1 MTVRRRAV
9 PNHPATLADL
19 GRLWT
24 GQGSKGTETTAALT
38 RWLEGLTNENTKR
51 SYRTAVLELWQWTAC
66 ERGGIVPL
74 PDRFTD
80 GDAARFVEY
89 LSTRRYGLEQYRLER
104 DPERRLDL
112 RVYLYVKDHPGTR
125 FESIRLAAGVAQNA
139 AGDLD
144 QHLGRLVQQRL
155 LTRMPTLAELRRQ
168 PDGARAQI
176 DGRVD
181 PSVFT
186 YQVPQRRSDHR
197 QSTLA
202 TRVAGLASLW
212 SALGLP
218 NPWTTWVGNIKPR
231 VTAERSS
238 RHQTPMD
245 EVLLDKILATTVRPD
260 GRASPQDLRDR
271 AAILLL
277 ACCGLLVSDLGRLRQ
292 SDWTGAEL
300 VVTSADGEVRTVQL
314 PNVLQ
319 AILTQFL
326 ERLQSIE
333 DKRIRQGRQ
342 PLHTVAPDAPLLP
355 VLKRWGRATQF
366 PASAERGI
374 TRSGLAMVLRQR
386 AQRAGL
392 EPGSADFAKVHPSA
406 LRTLRGKLGT
416 QIPATQGT
424 P

>member
-1 MTVRRRAV
+1 VARRAV

-24 GQGSKGTETTAALT
+24 GYGQKGRDATSVLT
-38 RWLEGLTNENTKR
+38 QWLEGLKNENTKR
-51 SYRTAVLELWQWTAC
+51 SYRTAVLEFWQWSSND
-66 ERGGIVPL
+66 RSGVVPL
-74 PDRFTD
+74 PDRVTEAE
-80 GDAARFVEY
+80 AARFVDY
-89 LSTRRYGLEQYRLER
+89 LATRRYGMEQYRLDRDRER
-104 DPERRLDL
+104 QLDA
-112 RVYLYVKDHPGTR
+112 RIYRYVKDHPGAR
-125 FESIRLAAGVAQNA
+125 FEEIRIDAGVARDA

-144 QHLGRLVQQRL
+144 QHLGRLVQERL
-155 LTRMPTLAELRRQ
+155 LTRQPTLAELRRT
-168 PDGARAQI
+168 PDGARAQL

-181 PSVFT
+181 PGLFT
-186 YQVPQRRSDHR
+186 YRVPKRADAR

-218 NPWTTWVGNIKPR
+218 NPWTTWATTLKPK
-231 VTAERSS
+231 VAAERSS
-238 RHQTPMD
+238 RRQAPMD
-245 EVLLDKILATTVRPD
+245 EALLEKLLQTTVRPD

-277 ACCGLLVSDLGRLRQ
+277 ASCGLHVNELGRIRQ

-300 VVTSADGEVRTVQL
+300 VITNADGEIRTVQL

-319 AILTQFL
+319 QILTAFL

-333 DKRIRQGRQ
+333 DRRVRQGR
-342 PLHTVAPDAPLLP
+342 PPIHSVAPDAPLLP
-355 VLKRWGRATQF
+355 VLKRWGKTTQF
-366 PASAERGI
+366 PASSERGI

-392 EPGSADFAKVHPSA
+392 EPGSEEFRKVHPSA

-416 QIPATQGT
+416 TVSQAAT
-424 P
+424 